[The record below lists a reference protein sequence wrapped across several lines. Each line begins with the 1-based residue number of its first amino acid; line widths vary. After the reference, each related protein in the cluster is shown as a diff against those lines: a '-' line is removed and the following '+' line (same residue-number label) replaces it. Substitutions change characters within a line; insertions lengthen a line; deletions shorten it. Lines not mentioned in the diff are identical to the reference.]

1 MTIKQFNI
9 TKYFV
14 ICLLAVFATGCEK
27 FLEERDPSNL
37 TPETYYTTP
46 EHAEAAIAAAYANT
60 RFINGGAGI
69 FVNNFQL
76 LEAVTGT
83 VKTETGQNSDLN
95 NLLGL
100 VYNGDNLL
108 VRNWWN
114 GL

>member
-1 MTIKQFNI
+1 MTNKRFNI
-9 TKYFV
+9 KLYLI
-14 ICLLAVFATGCEK
+14 ICMLAVVGTGCEK

-37 TPETYYTTP
+37 TPETYYKTP

-69 FVNNFQL
+69 FVNNFQM

-83 VKTETGQNSDLN
+83 AKTETGQNSDLN

-108 VRNWWN
+108 VNNWWS